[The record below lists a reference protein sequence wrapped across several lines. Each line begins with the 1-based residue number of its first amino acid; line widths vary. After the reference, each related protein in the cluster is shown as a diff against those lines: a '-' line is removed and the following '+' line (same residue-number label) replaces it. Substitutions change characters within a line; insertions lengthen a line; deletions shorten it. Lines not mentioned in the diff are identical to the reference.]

1 VPGDIS
7 LPGTAYISKS
17 GAGEALSAAIR
28 ALRVTGCAVR
38 QNAGVTGRS
47 RLTFIIQSEVL
58 AADEIS
64 ERMGLQP
71 TNVVDKG
78 APISRR
84 SLDAGQRRHTTWELA
99 SGLPD
104 DADPAAHLDALL
116 PLVEPRSSALRQI
129 QRTGATAFWSC
140 FVTAKPTG
148 NLLWFEPEVLSR
160 LGEVGAALEFD
171 VYDSDDA

>member
-1 VPGDIS
+1 VRQ
-7 LPGTAYISKS
+7 
-17 GAGEALSAAIR
+17 IR
-28 ALRVTGCAVR
+28 AFRATEYAVR

-71 TNVVDKG
+71 TNVVEKG

-84 SLDAGQRRHTTWELA
+84 NPDAGQRRHTTWELA
-99 SGLPD
+99 SGLPE
-104 DADPAAHLDALL
+104 DAELTAHLEALL
-116 PLVEPRSSALRQI
+116 PLFEPRSSALRQI
-129 QRTGATAFWSC
+129 QGTGATAFWSC
-140 FVTAKPTG
+140 FVTAKPMG
-148 NLLWFEPEVLSR
+148 NMVWFEPAVLSR

-171 VYDSDDA
+171 IYDSDDD